1 MPRHRSTEELRQQI
15 LGALRAAAPEHLKS
29 NELSKMLGIR
39 ATDSEYDRV
48 REVLEM
54 LEEEGEIFRGP
65 RRRYGVRVPQVVVV
79 GKLERRGG
87 IWLVSDE
94 ENPERGL
101 AIEREDLWTA
111 FAGDRVRA
119 KLIAQARDEG
129 MLPQGEVLEVVE
141 RGSNEIVGTLRQGR
155 NIYLDP
161 DSRDVHRT
169 ITVPR
174 RDLNGAQ
181 VGDKVL
187 VRLHEWNDPELDPAG
202 RVVER
207 LGRAGEMATE
217 IAAIAAQFHLP
228 TEFPPDVLAEAES
241 FPETIPEE
249 EIARRL
255 DLRDRDIFT
264 IDPADA
270 RDFDDAISIE
280 HHEDGD
286 VTLGIHIADVSY
298 YVREG
303 SALDAEALKRGT
315 SVYLVTGV
323 IPMLPERLS
332 NNLCS
337 LRPNEEKLTYS
348 VLVRLSS
355 RGAVKESTIARSII
369 RSRRR
374 FTYEEA
380 AEILE
385 RGEGDMAEQ
394 LLAINRV
401 AHQLRAAR
409 ARRGSIDFDRPEV
422 RFRLDEKNEP
432 VEVYIKRPTES
443 TRLIE
448 DCMLLAN
455 RVVAEFV
462 TRGAGAMRAR
472 TTLPFIYRIHDSPP
486 PQKLRELSEFVR
498 TIGLTLPKENVQ
510 PKDIQKMLEG
520 AKGRPEEDLVNDLTL
535 RAMAKAVYSEHNIGH
550 FGLAFQHYTHFTSP
564 IRRYPDLIVHRMLD
578 EYQHGMSSARQHEY
592 RETLGGIADHTSE
605 RERAATEAERE
616 SIRQA
621 EVRYLRHHVGDDFD
635 ATIRSIL
642 PFGMFAELNGLGIDG
657 LIRRAAMEDDFY
669 HFDEASRTMRGR
681 NRRHI
686 YRTGDSVRVRVVRVD
701 EEMGE
706 IDLEILGVRDQGLG
720 IREEKRER
728 KGEREK
734 RPAGK
739 SKKED
744 GLQVVKDRR
753 KSLDVKEYGE
763 MLKKKGH
770 GKKSGGKKGGAK
782 KQKKGKRR

>member
-1 MPRHRSTEELRQQI
+1 MPTRRRPTNEELRQQI

-29 NELSKMLGIR
+29 NELSKALGIR
-39 ATDSEYDRV
+39 ATDPEYERV
-48 REVLEM
+48 RQMLEL
-54 LEEEGEIFRGP
+54 LEEEGAIFRAP

-79 GKLERRGG
+79 GKLVRQGG
-87 IWLVSDE
+87 RTLVVDE
-94 ENPERGL
+94 TNPERML
-101 AIEREDLWTA
+101 EIDRDNMWTA
-111 FAGDRVRA
+111 FVGDRVRA
-119 KLIAQARDEG
+119 KLIAPARDEDG
-129 MLPQGEVLEVVE
+129 LPDGEVLEVLE
-141 RGSNEIVGTLRQGR
+141 RESEEIVGTLRQGR
-155 NIYLDP
+155 NLYLEP
-161 DSRDVHRT
+161 DSRDIRRT

-174 RDLNGAQ
+174 RDLNGARA
-181 VGDKVL
+181 GDKVL
-187 VRLHEWNDPELDPAG
+187 VRLYEWTDPEMDPAG
-202 RVVER
+202 RVIQT
-207 LGRAGEMATE
+207 LGRAGEMQTE
-217 IAAIAAQFHLP
+217 IAAIAAQFHIP
-228 TEFPPDVLAEAES
+228 VEFPADVLAEAES
-241 FPETIPEE
+241 FPDTIPEE

-255 DLRDRDIFT
+255 DLRDRQIFT

-270 RDFDDAISIE
+270 WDFDDAISIE
-280 HHEDGD
+280 HHDDGE

-303 SALDAEALKRGT
+303 SALDREALKRGT

-337 LRPNEEKLTYS
+337 LRPNEDKLAYS
-348 VLVRLSS
+348 VLVRLSA
-355 RGAVKESTIARSII
+355 RGAVRSSTIARSVI
-369 RSRRR
+369 RSCRR

-385 RGEGDMAEQ
+385 RGEGEMAEQ

-409 ARRGSIDFDRPEV
+409 QRRGSIDFDRPEV

-462 TRGAGAMRAR
+462 VRGAGAAQVRAN
-472 TTLPFIYRIHDSPP
+472 LPFVYRIHDSPP
-486 PQKLRELSEFVR
+486 PQKLRELADFVR
-498 TIGLTLPKENVQ
+498 TLGLTLPKENVQ

-520 AKGRPEEDLVNDLTL
+520 AKGRDEEDLVHDLTL

-578 EYQHGMSSARQHEY
+578 EYQRGMTQARQFEY
-592 RETLGGIADHTSE
+592 REMLGGIADHSSE

-621 EVRYLRHHVGDDFD
+621 EVRYLRHHVGEEFD
-635 ATIRSIL
+635 ASIRSIL
-642 PFGMFAELNGLGIDG
+642 PFGMFAELHGLGIDG
-657 LIRRAAMEDDFY
+657 LIRRTAMEDDFY
-669 HFDEASRTMRGR
+669 YYDEGSRTMRGR

-686 YRTGDSVRVRVVRVD
+686 YRTGDVVRVRVVRVD
-701 EEMGE
+701 EEAVE
-706 IDLEILGVRDQGLG
+706 IDLQIVGVSGKEGGAQGMEIRGRTRGGGEGRVA
-720 IREEKRER
+720 R
-728 KGEREK
+728 K
-734 RPAGK
+734 K
-739 SKKED
+739 SG
-744 GLQVVKDRR
+744 GLQVVTDRR
-753 KSLDVKEYGE
+753 GGGRPATGGASPSGRG
-763 MLKKKGH
+763 KKKMGTRP
-770 GKKSGGKKGGAK
+770 KK
-782 KQKKGKRR
+782 R